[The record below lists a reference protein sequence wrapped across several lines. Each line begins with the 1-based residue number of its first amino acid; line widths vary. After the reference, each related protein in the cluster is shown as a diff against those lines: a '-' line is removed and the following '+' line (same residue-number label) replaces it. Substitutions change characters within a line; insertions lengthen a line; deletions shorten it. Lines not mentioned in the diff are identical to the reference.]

1 MIKSMTGF
9 GRCEITENN
18 KKLTIEIKSVN
29 HRYFDVSIKMT
40 KKFMFFESAIRN
52 ILKEYA
58 VRGKI
63 DIFLTY
69 EDMSGTD
76 ENIKYNEGLARE
88 YYNYY
93 EAISKSF
100 NLKND
105 LTTAILAR
113 CPDVIT
119 MEEAEM
125 DEEEILKLIE
135 KTLKGA
141 CEMFVETR
149 TREGEHLKTDMLLKL
164 WHWEECLSEIEERSP
179 IILAE
184 YRQKLLDKLHEV
196 MDNSQIDENR
206 IAAEMVIFSDKL
218 SVDEETVRLR
228 SHIEHMKKDL
238 IAGGELGRKLDFVA
252 QEMNREAN
260 TILSKANDIT
270 ISNLAI
276 SLKTDIEKI
285 REQIQNIE

>member
-63 DIFLTY
+63 DIYLTY

-76 ENIKYNEGLARE
+76 ENIKYNESLARE

-93 EAISKSF
+93 DTISKTF

-105 LTTAILAR
+105 LTTAILAI

-119 MEEAEM
+119 MEEADM
-125 DEEEILKLIE
+125 D
-135 KTLKGA
+135 
-141 CEMFVETR
+141 
-149 TREGEHLKTDMLLKL
+149 
-164 WHWEECLSEIEERSP
+164 
-179 IILAE
+179 
-184 YRQKLLDKLHEV
+184 
-196 MDNSQIDENR
+196 
-206 IAAEMVIFSDKL
+206 
-218 SVDEETVRLR
+218 
-228 SHIEHMKKDL
+228 
-238 IAGGELGRKLDFVA
+238 
-252 QEMNREAN
+252 
-260 TILSKANDIT
+260 
-270 ISNLAI
+270 
-276 SLKTDIEKI
+276 
-285 REQIQNIE
+285 